1 MRPQPIRHG
10 NLKAVVSP
18 EYAGLAGFATS
29 LPRQLNEGKGE
40 VLHAGR
46 NEVRLFRENGL
57 RLVVKRYKRVNA
69 MQRVVY
75 SFFRRT
81 KAERAF
87 AFAKELRERGV
98 DTPREVAYIE
108 ESRNGLFET
117 GYFVSLERPYPP
129 AFDQLV
135 PPKDFDHRLAEDL
148 AAFICY
154 MHSRGILHG
163 DMNFGNFLYHYDN
176 EGRCHFCVIDT
187 NRSRFRRGYPSRKEC
202 LWNFRTTTHRRDV
215 FEYIVQAYARL
226 RGWDEAKAT
235 KEALRYLD
243 KFEKKH
249 RYKERLKTLKK

>member
-1 MRPQPIRHG
+1 MKPLSVRHG
-10 NLKAVVSP
+10 NLKAAVCP
-18 EYAGLAGFATS
+18 KHADLASFVMS
-29 LPRQLNEGKGE
+29 LPQQFNEGKGE

-69 MQRVVY
+69 MQSVIY

-98 DTPREVAYIE
+98 DTPEEVAYLE
-108 ESRNGLFET
+108 ESRNALFET
-117 GYFVSLERPYPP
+117 GYFVSLECPYPP
-129 AFDQLV
+129 AFDRLV
-135 PPKDFDHRLAEDL
+135 PPEEFDRRLAEDL
-148 AAFICY
+148 AEFINY
-154 MHSRGILHG
+154 MHSCGILHG
-163 DMNFGNFLYHYDN
+163 DMNFGNFLYHYDDADK
-176 EGRCHFCVIDT
+176 CHFCVIDT

-215 FEYIVQAYARL
+215 FEHIVRTYARL
-226 RGWDEAKAT
+226 RHWDEAETAD
-235 KEALRYLD
+235 EASRYLD
-243 KFEKKH
+243 MFEEKH